1 MRVCI
6 QSYCAVWTTQRWSDR
21 FHFFENDR
29 FVLKRRKNKWQRPF
43 VNDLLK
49 EKIHLHGQNYFGQN
63 VFRLFLSLKTTN
75 IYKTTFITVSSWK
88 KIKSIFIKLR
98 FISEILFKMI
108 FVLKTIVFH
117 KKNPFTIWKNL
128 SFFVLEKIKWVVRFQ
143 KRSLFSKNETIIIK
157 RKKRNEKR
165 SLSSSIVSKND

>member
-1 MRVCI
+1 MHANPESHLTLKVARSELIQYLNCLCI

-49 EKIHLHGQNYFGQN
+49 EKIHLYGQNYFGQN

-75 IYKTTFITVSSWK
+75 IYKTTFITCSVSARK

-117 KKNPFTIWKNL
+117 KKNRSPFK
-128 SFFVLEKIKWVVRFQ
+128 KIYFSFQ
-143 KRSLFSKNETIIIK
+143 KR
-157 RKKRNEKR
+157 
-165 SLSSSIVSKND
+165 